1 MYFFYFVHI
10 RALISLYR
18 INTDQ
23 CTYIL
28 LNHHCINTLRNSKIL
43 QPLQSHLQGVQLIS
57 FSRLR
62 DYTIYLYIN
71 VPCIAI
77 DFYLNN
83 QPDALIMQ
91 ILFCYINSTCFGHL
105 LCPSSEVFYCTFG
118 IGKLHED
125 FWLPF
130 WLSQDGKQFHPDSA
144 WIRSS
149 KTCMK
154 LINAECTVENSW
166 WWAEKMSET
175 CRVL

>member
-71 VPCIAI
+71 VPCIVI
-77 DFYLNN
+77 DFFLNN

-105 LCPSSEVFYCTFG
+105 LCPSSGVFYCTFG
-118 IGKLHED
+118 TGK
-125 FWLPF
+125 
-130 WLSQDGKQFHPDSA
+130 FHA
-144 WIRSS
+144 GF
-149 KTCMK
+149 
-154 LINAECTVENSW
+154 
-166 WWAEKMSET
+166 
-175 CRVL
+175 